1 MSKAQQAIAAAKQ
14 WLADAPA
21 RAIRQA
27 YEAALEVKQLEDDY
41 FNGNPVSE
49 QAGYSENTYTYF
61 RNELDRCLKLIERK
75 LASYRFAAKL
85 PWTSNKTAVNG
96 SAQLAGQIDPE
107 QPHTSVLEQLTFIDF
122 ILEKYDTATAQIKCS
137 SIKSS
142 IRAEMAQGDR
152 NATNTTA
159 PRLKGKPGQTQ
170 SSSPTQTRQIRA
182 ANPPDSVQ
190 NGLEDE
196 DREKERSIIP
206 GSFLDSFNRVRANLF
221 DYQGFEKEEVTEMRQ
236 YRRRTITAFWF
247 ILILIITTVST
258 QQLTKNLIFNQLVRY
273 DNPTFSYLERVIK
286 PKGKLN
292 TLENQGS
299 VFRSQELED
308 EAFALFRKAK
318 EEIEF
323 KKIIG
328 AYQITPQEEEELL
341 KQEADRILD
350 YYNDLSLEGIRNFFA
365 DTCAFFVFYA
375 LIYIRRDQLIVIKK
389 FLDDTLY
396 GLSDNAKAF
405 LIIVATD
412 TFVGYHSSDGWEAL
426 LGVLLQHFS
435 IPENK
440 TFLLTFIATV
450 PVFLDGLFKFWIFQY
465 LRQAS
470 PSTSAIYRE
479 MDG

>member
-1 MSKAQQAIAAAKQ
+1 MSKAQQAIATVRQ
-14 WLADAPA
+14 WFAQAPE
-21 RAIRQA
+21 RAIKEA
-27 YEAALEVKQLEDDY
+27 YEAALEIKQLEDNY
-41 FNGNPVSE
+41 FNGNPVSKD
-49 QAGYSENTYTYF
+49 AGYSENTYTYF
-61 RNELDRCLKLIERK
+61 RNELERCLNLIDRK
-75 LASYRFAAKL
+75 LANYRFTAKL
-85 PWTSNKTAVNG
+85 PWAVQSVRKATQNG
-96 SAQLAGQIDPE
+96 FERIPDQLELD
-107 QPHTSVLEQLTFIDF
+107 QPHSSVLEQLTFIDF
-122 ILEKYDTATAQIKCS
+122 ILEKYSTANAQIQS
-137 SIKSS
+137 ANIKAGLLRS
-142 IRAEMAQGDR
+142 DR
-152 NATNTTA
+152 NSARL
-159 PRLKGKPGQTQ
+159 RLKGKAGKSPAAIPTKQREVKPGNATNIA
-170 SSSPTQTRQIRA
+170 PGD
-182 ANPPDSVQ
+182 P
-190 NGLEDE
+190 EDE

-206 GSFLDSFNRVRANLF
+206 GSFLDSFNRVRSNLF
-221 DYQGFEKEEVTEMRQ
+221 SYQDFEKEEITEMRQ

-247 ILILIITTVST
+247 IFILIITTIST
-258 QQLTKNLIFNQLVRY
+258 QQLAKNLIFNHVVNY

-286 PKGKLN
+286 PQSAEP
-292 TLENQGS
+292 ENQGS
-299 VFRSQELED
+299 VFRSQNLEAD
-308 EAFALFRKAK
+308 AFELFRKAK

-323 KKIIG
+323 KKLIG
-328 AYQITPQEEEELL
+328 AYKITPKKEEELL
-341 KQEADRILD
+341 QEEADRILE
-350 YYNDLSLEGIRNFFA
+350 YYNNLSLEGIRNFFA
-365 DTCAFFVFYA
+365 DGCAFFVFYI

-426 LGVLLQHFS
+426 LGVLLQHFG